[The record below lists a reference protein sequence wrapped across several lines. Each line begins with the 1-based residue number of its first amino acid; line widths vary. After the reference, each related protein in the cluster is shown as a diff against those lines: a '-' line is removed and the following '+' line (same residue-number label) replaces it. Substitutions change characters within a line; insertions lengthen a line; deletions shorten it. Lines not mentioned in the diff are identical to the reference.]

1 MTDEQMARLSQQ
13 FRETFAG
20 SSKAAKM
27 IVVDSGLEWKSI
39 SLSPED
45 AEFLASR
52 RFTVEEL
59 CRLFNVPPPIA
70 GDLTH
75 GTFANTETLV
85 RLSATNTLT
94 PWCRK
99 LEAEFTRSVFSAAS
113 RSTHKLELDLSGL
126 LRGDPAQ
133 RWQSWK
139 MAVDS
144 GILSADEVR
153 EEEGW
158 NPGAPAAPPTKAAA

>member
-1 MTDEQMARLSQQ
+1 MVLDQGVKWQQ
-13 FRETFAG
+13 
-20 SSKAAKM
+20 
-27 IVVDSGLEWKSI
+27 ISI
-39 SLSPED
+39 SPED

-85 RLSATNTLT
+85 RLFATNTLT

-99 LEAEFTRSVFSAAS
+99 LEAEFTRSVFSAAT
-113 RSTHKLELDLSGL
+113 RSSHKLELDLSGL
-126 LRGDPAQ
+126 LRGDPTA
-133 RWQSWK
+133 RWQVGPSPCRT
-139 MAVDS
+139 AS
-144 GILSADEVR
+144 SA
-153 EEEGW
+153 
-158 NPGAPAAPPTKAAA
+158 PTKCAKRKAGTRARRQYQGRQQHKHRTRQAPDLPRFNKLR